1 MGSIINRGIEM
12 NKDKAGVKKLWT
24 RKIHAGVLH
33 SMDAEKGRGHYGPK
47 SPVRPR
53 KKVGDGFIYSSSE

>member
-33 SMDAEKGRGHYGPK
+33 SMYAEKGRGHYGPK

-53 KKVGDGFIYSSSE
+53 KKVGDGFI